1 MSSDCKNCKLNV
13 NERSIMKVEKCRK
26 VNWRFELC
34 KLCIN
39 YKKSEVE
46 VKITNLVFFTP
57 LKIWGFKTNAIMR
70 FRF

>member
-1 MSSDCKNCKLNV
+1 
-13 NERSIMKVEKCRK
+13 MKVEKCRK